1 MEEKMLEQL
10 GILLG
15 TKIEVRDFV
24 AFAALFVT
32 VLTFVLKLTADTKI
46 ARYRETVAFIE
57 KREAEMRKRWRDIN
71 LGNVTGGDLEEET
84 RILIGQLEL
93 VSLLMRKNVF
103 DSELVFNYW
112 WRYFDEPLQKPQIN
126 SWIQLCRE
134 QDPSLFEH
142 YLHRCKV
149 WADRL
154 DKELGRPRRT
164 WWKRLLLA

>member
-1 MEEKMLEQL
+1 MLDQL

-57 KREAEMRKRWRDIN
+57 KREAEMRKRWRDIT
-71 LGNVTGGDLEEET
+71 LGTVTGGDLEEET
-84 RILIGQLEL
+84 RVLIGQLEL

-103 DSELVFNYW
+103 DSELVYNYW

-134 QDPSLFEH
+134 QDPALFEH

-154 DKELGRPRRT
+154 DKELGRPQRA
-164 WWKRLLLA
+164 WWKRLLPA